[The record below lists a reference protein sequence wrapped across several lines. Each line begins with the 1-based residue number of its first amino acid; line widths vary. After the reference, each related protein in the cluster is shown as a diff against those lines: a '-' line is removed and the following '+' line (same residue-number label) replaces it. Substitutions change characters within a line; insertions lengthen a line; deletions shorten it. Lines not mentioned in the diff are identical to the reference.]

1 MNMFQTLISILYD
14 FLVLYVAVLLVW
26 NLPHPQPEM
35 GRRGALCHCSRAL
48 PPPVPW
54 VEVR

>member
-1 MNMFQTLISILYD
+1 
-14 FLVLYVAVLLVW
+14 
-26 NLPHPQPEM
+26 M